1 VRRFTFVALHVGA
14 VSIVLGLSKFHAA
27 VIGYDFTSSPRVLW
41 AAVFCALLSTT
52 MYGLGLPEGPRSAR
66 ERVASAFATAVIG
79 ALGISAIQL
88 FAGSALLPRYV
99 VFGTAMALVPWVMVC
114 SNMSMVGRGRL
125 EERDRVVV
133 VSDLPVGSELQDE
146 LRQRPER
153 PASVVAAARI
163 ADVVGPRATPGALA
177 ELVSAN
183 RGTVVVLGTDA
194 QSDERVIEQAAH
206 LHESGVRIRTNSLFY
221 EEWLG
226 KIPVG
231 DLARVSL
238 FFDIGEVHRAMYG
251 RFKRVLDVVFGA
263 LGVVVCALVIPVV
276 LVGNRFGNPGPL
288 LYVQERVGRG
298 GRTFR
303 IYKFRTMSHDAAG
316 SASWTADDDPRVTP
330 FGRLLRRT
338 HLDELPQ
345 SVNIL
350 RGDLSLV
357 GPRPEQPVYV
367 DELTSKLPFY
377 GLRHCVRP
385 GLTGWAQVKY
395 GYAGNEADAREKLQY
410 DFHYLRRQSVAFD
423 LRIVARTVR
432 SVFGRDGR

>member
-1 VRRFTFVALHVGA
+1 VRRVTFVALHLGA
-14 VSIVLGLSKFHAA
+14 IAIVLGLSKFHAA
-27 VIGYDFTSSPRVLW
+27 VIGYDFSSSPRVLW
-41 AAVFCALLSTT
+41 AAVFCVLLSTT
-52 MYGLGLPEGPRSAR
+52 MYGLGLPDGPTSAR
-66 ERVASAFATAVIG
+66 ERVASAFTTALIG

-88 FAGSALLPRYV
+88 VIGSALLPRYV
-99 VFGTAMALVPWVMVC
+99 VFGTAMALVPWAMVC
-114 SNMSMVGRGRL
+114 SNLSMVGRGRL
-125 EERDRVVV
+125 EDRDRVIV
-133 VSDLPVGSELQDE
+133 VSDLPVGIELQDE
-146 LRQRPER
+146 LRERPER
-153 PASVVAAARI
+153 PAIVVASARL
-163 ADVVGPRATPGALA
+163 AEVVGPRAAPGALA
-177 ELVSAN
+177 DLVHAN
-183 RGTVVVLGTDA
+183 RGTVVVLGADA
-194 QSDERVIEQAAH
+194 QADERVIEQAAR

-251 RFKRVLDVVFGA
+251 RFKRVLDVLFGA
-263 LGVVVCALVIPVV
+263 LGVAACALAIPVV
-276 LVGNRFGNPGPL
+276 LAGNCMGNPGPL
-288 LYVQERVGRG
+288 LYVQQRVGRG

-303 IYKFRTMSHDAAG
+303 IYKFRTMSDEG
-316 SASWTADDDPRVTP
+316 EGSWTADDDPRVTC
-330 FGRLLRRT
+330 FGRVLRRT

-345 SVNIL
+345 AVNIL

-367 DELTSKLPFY
+367 DELTAKLPFY

-410 DFHYLRRQSVAFD
+410 DFHYLRRQSVTFD
-423 LRIVARTVR
+423 LRIVARTLR